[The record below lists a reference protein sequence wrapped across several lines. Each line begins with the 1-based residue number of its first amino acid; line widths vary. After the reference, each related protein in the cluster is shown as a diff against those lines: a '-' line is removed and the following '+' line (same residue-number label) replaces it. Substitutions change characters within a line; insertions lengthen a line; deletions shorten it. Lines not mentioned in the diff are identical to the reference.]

1 MRVCVGLSM
10 RILLSTQFFG
20 KYKTILK
27 YTVGFFLFF
36 LERRFIYLCIYLN
49 LFIFSCVG
57 SSFLCEGFLQ
67 LWRGG
72 ATLHRGAQA
81 SPYLGLSCCGAQA
94 PDVQAQ

>member
-1 MRVCVGLSM
+1 MYMRVCVGLSM

-49 LFIFSCVG
+49 LFIYGCVG

-67 LWRGG
+67 LWQ
-72 ATLHRGAQA
+72 AEASLHRGARA
-81 SPYLGLSCCGAQA
+81 SHYRGPSR
-94 PDVQAQ
+94 